1 MKTKFNQINAKW
13 AIVSAMAL
21 GSAGLSAISYAATAT
36 GTMTVSTTVAMSCTI
51 SAGAMTFASYYPTAD
66 AAVDGTATIQS
77 SCTKGG
83 AAIITMGQGSNAN
96 AGSTPAAPDRQM
108 SNGDA
113 RLAYDIYSDADR
125 SAAIGDTAE
134 TGLAVTGAG
143 GAFGTAV
150 YGRIPAG
157 QAVGVGSFSDQVLIV
172 VTF

>member
-21 GSAGLSAISYAATAT
+21 GSAGLSSSSDAATAT

-51 SAGAMTFASYYPTAD
+51 SAGAMTFASYDPTAD
-66 AAVDGTATIQS
+66 GAVDGTATIQS
-77 SCTKGG
+77 TCSKGG

-96 AGSTPAAPDRQM
+96 AGSTPAAPGRQM

-113 RLAYDIYSDADR
+113 RLAYGIYSDADR
-125 SAAIGDTAE
+125 SAAIGDSAE
-134 TGLAVTGAG
+134 TGLAVTGTG

-157 QAVGVGSFSDQVLIV
+157 QAVGVGSFRDQVLIV

>member
-21 GSAGLSAISYAATAT
+21 GSAGLSATSYAATAT

-96 AGSTPAAPDRQM
+96 AGSTPAAPGRQ
-108 SNGDA
+108 GCFG
-113 RLAYDIYSDADR
+113 RR
-125 SAAIGDTAE
+125 RRR
-134 TGLAVTGAG
+134 G
-143 GAFGTAV
+143 G
-150 YGRIPAG
+150 
-157 QAVGVGSFSDQVLIV
+157 
-172 VTF
+172 